1 VIGAHRRQRHAKEIN
16 LSDPQRKSPH
26 SDDLLLDSYW
36 YHSIELLPGVYTP
49 GQNHA
54 NLLGTRE
61 LLKGCQVAG
70 SRCLDIGTMDGLM
83 AALLCRRGA
92 EAVVACDRLA
102 RPRETAIVKRCLGVD
117 FTYLSNVLLPDLR
130 QIAPKLGPPFD
141 LIVFSGVL
149 YHMYDP
155 MVGLALVRSMIR
167 TGGLLVLETDAAHSK
182 AMMAY
187 FNSSAS
193 LARDLHHYWD
203 LSVTLLDYL
212 LRYFCFK
219 PLDCCYVRQEG
230 RNRTSDGSELLRCAV
245 VCRAVEAREPDM
257 GDEWMVGERYEDAEY
272 PPWGDHGNSAPLA
285 YQSTARPL
293 VQRPSGSVNLYDTI
307 ASIAS
312 LVWTPDRSRL
322 DLGAMD

>member
-1 VIGAHRRQRHAKEIN
+1 

-49 GQNHA
+49 GQSHV
-54 NLLGTRE
+54 NLPGIRE

-70 SRCLDIGTMDGLM
+70 SRCLDIGTMDGLV

-92 EAVVACDRLA
+92 ETVVACDRLT
-102 RPRETAIVKRCLGVD
+102 RPREIAIVKRCLGVD
-117 FTYLSNVLLPDLR
+117 FTYLSNVLLPDVR

-155 MVGLALVRSMIR
+155 MAGIALVRSMIR
-167 TGGLLVLETDAAHSK
+167 TGGLLVLDTDAMFSK
-182 AMMAY
+182 SMVAY
-187 FNSSAS
+187 FNSSGS
-193 LARDLHHYWD
+193 LTPDRHHYWN

-212 LRYFCFK
+212 LRYFSLK
-219 PLDCCYVRQEG
+219 PIDCCHVRQEG
-230 RNRTSDGSELLRCAV
+230 RVRTSDGCEPFRCAV

-272 PPWGDHGNSAPLA
+272 PPWGAVGNRAALA
-285 YQSTARPL
+285 YQSIARPL

-307 ASIAS
+307 AGAAS
-312 LVWTPDRSRL
+312 LVSTPERTRL